1 MTEEQHKGCLIIVG
15 GHEDRDPK
23 GDRVILR
30 EVARRVNKGKLVLA
44 TVASRQPEGYFEEYH
59 QAFADLDV
67 GELVELYL
75 HDRGEAWD
83 REKLQVLDDAA
94 GVFFSGGD
102 QLRITSQIGDTGIE
116 NKVRALYD
124 RGGVIAGTSAGA
136 SVMSETMLVRGTSR
150 ETHRIGDLSMAPGLG
165 LIHDVI
171 VDQHFAERGRFG
183 RLIGAVAHNPRF
195 LGMGIDE
202 NTAAVVEAN
211 KLEVIGEGAVYI
223 VDGSR
228 SAYSNVG
235 DAKTNVT
242 LAMHNLT
249 VHVLAEGNRFD
260 LETREPSPPAD
271 EQD

>member
-1 MTEEQHKGCLIIVG
+1 
-15 GHEDRDPK
+15 
-23 GDRVILR
+23 
-30 EVARRVNKGKLVLA
+30 
-44 TVASRQPEGYFEEYH
+44 
-59 QAFADLDV
+59 
-67 GELVELYL
+67 
-75 HDRGEAWD
+75 
-83 REKLQVLDDAA
+83 
-94 GVFFSGGD
+94 
-102 QLRITSQIGDTGIE
+102 
-116 NKVRALYD
+116 
-124 RGGVIAGTSAGA
+124 
-136 SVMSETMLVRGTSR
+136 
-150 ETHRIGDLSMAPGLG
+150 MAPGLG

-202 NTAAVVEAN
+202 NTAAVVEDN